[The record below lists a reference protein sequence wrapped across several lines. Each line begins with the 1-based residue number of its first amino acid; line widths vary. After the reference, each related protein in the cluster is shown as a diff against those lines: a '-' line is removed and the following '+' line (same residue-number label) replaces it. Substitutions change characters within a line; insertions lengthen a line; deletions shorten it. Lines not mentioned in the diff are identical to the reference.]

1 MGPHRRVGIE
11 PLSCHKRGV
20 FSCRG
25 VDGRVPDGNSG
36 SARRA
41 YGHVAKGV
49 DALSSNGAKQQAVDA
64 EAERM
69 GKFLPSLGIE
79 FKHIGLLSPTPLGIG
94 KSLDFTYSGDRHTII
109 LRNSIS

>member
-49 DALSSNGAKQQAVDA
+49 DALSSNGPVSPGSVTVRQITGAGAFSRVEIA
-64 EAERM
+64 LSESERTA
-69 GKFLPSLGIE
+69 
-79 FKHIGLLSPTPLGIG
+79 H
-94 KSLDFTYSGDRHTII
+94 
-109 LRNSIS
+109 